1 MPTNLVTDSAL
12 LERLAAA
19 AKRQVS
25 AAESRQQRLSFVY
38 GNLPRGSNMTKHQVE
53 RALEKLDRLEGRG

>member
-12 LERLAAA
+12 LDRLAAA
-19 AKRQVS
+19 AKRGVS

-38 GNLPRGSNMTKHQVE
+38 GNLPKGSTMTKHEVE
-53 RALEKLDRLEGRG
+53 RALAHVDQMDGRD

>member
-1 MPTNLVTDSAL
+1 MPTNLVTDSTL

-19 AKRQVS
+19 AKRKVG

-38 GNLPRGSNMTKHQVE
+38 GNLPKNSNMTKNEVE
-53 RALEKLDRLEGRG
+53 RALEKLDQIEGRN